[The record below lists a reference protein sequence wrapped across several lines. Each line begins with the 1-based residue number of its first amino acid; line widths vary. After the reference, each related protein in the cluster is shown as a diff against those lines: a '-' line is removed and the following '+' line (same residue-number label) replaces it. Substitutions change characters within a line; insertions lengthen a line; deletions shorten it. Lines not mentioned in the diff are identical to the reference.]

1 MPDGNGLDVDE
12 WRQMTPLDHGAMRRE
27 LLDGEPVVMPSV
39 TAAHSA
45 CLNRLNQMLVS
56 AIGDRATVSVQNPVS
71 LDERS
76 EPRPDIALLRPRNG
90 GADDGHPRSDEILL
104 LIEVADSASA
114 LTYDRGRKASYYAH
128 SGISECWVVD
138 LAAAQVLVHRSP
150 ASGGYR
156 DIRNLRSSSSLTIEM
171 LDGIELSVADVIAG

>member
-1 MPDGNGLDVDE
+1 MPDGNGLDVE
-12 WRQMTPLDHGAMRRE
+12 GWRQMTPPDRGAGRQE
-27 LLDGEPVVMPSV
+27 LLDGESVVMPSV

-45 CLNRLNQMLVS
+45 CLNRLNQLLVS
-56 AIGDRATVSVQNPVS
+56 AVGDRATVSVQNPVS

-76 EPRPDIALLRPRNG
+76 EPRPDIALLRPRSG
-90 GADDGHPRSDEILL
+90 DAGAGHPRPDDILL

-114 LTYDRGRKASYYAH
+114 LTYDRGRKASYYAR

-150 ASGGYR
+150 ASGGYK
-156 DIRNLRSSSSLTIEM
+156 DIRNLRTSSCLTIEM
-171 LDGIELSVADVIAG
+171 LEGIELPVADVVNG